1 MRRVDW
7 ISVAAFYGISL
18 TLAGACA
25 LLWDRAGKEGA
36 EATLMLLVMMFTPT
50 VAALAVNHFRDKAPL
65 KQALGLDIQF
75 NLWLLAAL
83 VLPVVW
89 VLGTALAATLVP
101 GVELDLSGTAFLDQ
115 MAAQLPEEDRAEM
128 MAEVEKL
135 GGLLLPMAVF
145 QGVLGGAT
153 INAFFAAGEEMGW
166 RGFLHRHLRPLGFW
180 PSSLLVGAMWGLWH
194 APVVLQGYK
203 FPDNPTLGV
212 GVMAL
217 WGMVTSPLFTWIR
230 ERTGSILGAAVMHGV
245 FNGLATISLL
255 VLPGVEDLVSSPV
268 GLVAAGVA
276 ALTLPLAVFLRAKDT
291 PEPAPPQNLTE

>member
-1 MRRVDW
+1 MDW

-25 LLWDRAGKEGA
+25 LLWGRAGKEGA

-65 KQALGLDIQF
+65 KKALGLDIQF

-194 APVVLQGYK
+194 APVVLQGYN

-276 ALTLPLAVFLRAKDT
+276 ALTLPLAVFLRVKDT